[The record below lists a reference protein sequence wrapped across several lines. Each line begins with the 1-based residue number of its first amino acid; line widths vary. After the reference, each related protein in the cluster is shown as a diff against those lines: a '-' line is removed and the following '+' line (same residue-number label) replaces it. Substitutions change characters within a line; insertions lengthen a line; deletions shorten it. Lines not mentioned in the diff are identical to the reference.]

1 MVAPSQLSK
10 SKVVTSA
17 CAVFPGLLPLCLQL
31 RLRQILLV
39 SQHEQYICSV
49 PLPQKPFFVT
59 LSPHEGVLDYCNC
72 EQKTEPDP
80 TRSLVET

>member
-10 SKVVTSA
+10 SKAVTSA

-31 RLRQILLV
+31 RLRPILLV
-39 SQHEQYICSV
+39 SQYEQYICCV
-49 PLPQKPFFVT
+49 LLKPVFVT